1 MRFSKKNAESPS
13 AGEVARLAQLPGTDK
28 TDLVRGA
35 VQSLLAGSDVDR
47 AGVWIDDGESEGRS
61 PRGLAIFRGLVSER
75 DGDGTPAE
83 WTRLSLEGLASLEP
97 LVGGRVRRA
106 SFGRH
111 GRSAHARGA
120 VGVAA
125 GCMGARR
132 SAGAFAR
139 RDFGWYAAETWH
151 FAARAD
157 RNGIGRVGA
166 GDRTGRG
173 TPAFAPAS
181 SRLECDEPLARRTGS
196 QRADRSD
203 LHAIGGWLH
212 GNCAIRRWARSCVRD
227 PANTSRLQR
236 ALRSS
241 SASRG
246 RVSRAFVVCFQIRC
260 TSPRR
265 ALLAER
271 RRRLASRDRE
281 LGTGEYLAT
290 SVGRARH
297 PRHHQRFR
305 ASLAARRCCTHCC
318 DSAFGFSRTGRYA
331 SRRISAGPDGA

>member
-1 MRFSKKNAESPS
+1 M
-13 AGEVARLAQLPGTDK
+13 
-28 TDLVRGA
+28 
-35 VQSLLAGSDVDR
+35 QSLLAGSDVDR

-83 WTRLSLEGLASLEP
+83 WTRLSLEGLASLEL
-97 LVGGRVRRA
+97 LVGGRVVEQVLDGMADQLMLGALLELQRA
-106 SFGRH
+106 VWAPVG
-111 GRSAHARGA
+111 ARGRLR
-120 VGVAA
+120 GVILA
-125 GCMGARR
+125 GTRR
-132 SAGAFAR
+132 K
-139 RDFGWYAAETWH
+139 H
-151 FAARAD
+151 
-157 RNGIGRVGA
+157 
-166 GDRTGRG
+166 G
-173 TPAFAPAS
+173 T
-181 SRLECDEPLARRTGS
+181 LPLARIETVSAELALAIELEEERRLS
-196 QRADRSD
+196 RQRRAD
-203 LHAIGGWLH
+203 LNA
-212 GNCAIRRWARSCVRD
+212 
-227 PANTSRLQR
+227 TSRLLAELAVSGPIDPIFTR
-236 ALRSS
+236 LVDGCTETAPSGDGLGAVFAILRTRVDSNALFDRLPHPV
-241 SASRG
+241 G

-331 SRRISAGPDGA
+331 SSPDFGRARWRMTPSSVSSFAA